1 MKIIILAG
9 GLGTRLSEETANKPK
24 PMVLLDDKPILWH
37 LMSIFSKQGFND
49 FVLALGYKSEVV
61 KRWLVDLNELSGN
74 LRIETKSNKF
84 SKLDHSPEID
94 WKIIALETGLDSL
107 TGKRIKKCLD
117 VFPNERVLVTY
128 GDGLANINLENL
140 INFHESHGKIATV
153 TAVHPPAR
161 FGYMEIGQSEN
172 VEVFS
177 EKNQLNTGWING
189 GFFILEPE
197 LSKYLTDDNSAFET
211 SVLPKLVEDNNLM
224 AYKHESF
231 WQPMDT
237 IREKEE
243 LGKLAR
249 LSTPPW
255 LLGLDR

>member
-24 PMVLLDDKPILWH
+24 PMVLIGDKPILWH
-37 LMSIFSKQGFND
+37 LMSIFSRQGFND

-61 KRWLVDLNELSGN
+61 KRWLVDLNELSGDIT
-74 LRIETKSNKF
+74 IETKLNKF
-84 SKLDHSPEID
+84 SKLNHSPEID
-94 WKIIALETGLDSL
+94 WKILALETGLDSL

-140 INFHESHGKIATV
+140 IKFHESHGKIATV

-197 LSKYLTDDNSAFET
+197 VSRYLPDDNSAFET
-211 SVLPKLVEDNNLM
+211 GVLPKLVEDNNLM

-243 LGKLAR
+243 LSKLAK

>member
-9 GLGTRLSEETANKPK
+9 GLGTRLSEDTANKPK
-24 PMVLLDDKPILWH
+24 PMVLIDDKPILWH
-37 LMSIFSKQGFND
+37 LMNIFSKQDFND

-61 KRWLVDLNELSGN
+61 KRWLIDLNELSGN
-74 LRIETKSNKF
+74 IKIETRLSEF
-84 SKLDHSPEID
+84 LKLDCVPEID
-94 WKIIALETGLDSL
+94 WKITALETGIDSL

-117 VFPNERVLVTY
+117 IFPNERVLVTY
-128 GDGLANINLENL
+128 GDGLANINLKNL
-140 INFHESHGKIATV
+140 IEFHESHGKIATV

-161 FGYMEIGQSEN
+161 FGYMEIDETEH
-172 VEVFS
+172 VTVFS

-197 LSKYLTDDNSAFET
+197 VVKYLSDNNEAFET
-211 SVLPKLVEDNNLM
+211 SVLPKLVEENNLK

-237 IREKEE
+237 LREKEE
-243 LGKLAR
+243 LSKLAK
-249 LSTPPW
+249 LPTPPW
-255 LLGLDR
+255 LTGLNR

>member
-1 MKIIILAG
+1 
-9 GLGTRLSEETANKPK
+9 
-24 PMVLLDDKPILWH
+24 
-37 LMSIFSKQGFND
+37 
-49 FVLALGYKSEVV
+49 
-61 KRWLVDLNELSGN
+61 
-74 LRIETKSNKF
+74 
-84 SKLDHSPEID
+84 LDHSPEID

-140 INFHESHGKIATV
+140 INFHESHGRIATV

>member
-74 LRIETKSNKF
+74 IRIETKSNRF

-197 LSKYLTDDNSAFET
+197 VSKYLPDDNSAFET

-243 LGKLAR
+243 LGKLAK

>member
-24 PMVLLDDKPILWH
+24 PMVLIDDKPILWH
-37 LMSIFSKQGFND
+37 LMNIFSKQGFND

-61 KRWLVDLNELSGN
+61 KRWLIDLNELSGN
-74 LRIETKSNKF
+74 IKIETKLNNF
-84 SKLDHSPEID
+84 SKLDYSPEMD
-94 WKIIALETGLDSL
+94 WKITALETGLDAL

-128 GDGLANINLENL
+128 GDGLANIKIENL
-140 INFHESHGKIATV
+140 IEFHEAHGKIATV

-161 FGYMEIGQSEN
+161 FGYMEIDERECVN
-172 VEVFS
+172 VFS

-197 LSKYLTDDNSAFET
+197 IARYLSDDNLAFET
-211 SVLPKLVEDNNLM
+211 SVLPKLVGEHNLM

-243 LGKLAR
+243 LGKLAK

-255 LLGLDR
+255 LMGIGR

>member
-74 LRIETKSNKF
+74 IRIETKSNKF

-107 TGKRIKKCLD
+107 TGKRIKICLD

>member
-37 LMSIFSKQGFND
+37 LMNIFSEQGFND

-61 KRWLVDLNELSGN
+61 KRWIVDLNELSGN
-74 LRIETKSNKF
+74 IRIETKSNKF
-84 SKLDHSPEID
+84 SKLDNSPEID
-94 WKIIALETGLDSL
+94 WNIIALETGLDSL

-128 GDGLANINLENL
+128 GDGLANINLKNL

-197 LSKYLTDDNSAFET
+197 VSKYLPDDNSAFET

-237 IREKEE
+237 LREKEE
-243 LGKLAR
+243 LGKLAK

-255 LLGLDR
+255 LLDLDR